1 MSGFLS
7 RTSECSLR
15 RSARNNVPSNE
26 QTANQRARQRRAG
39 ASPSECRDDSD
50 DSKQRDELD
59 ADDGGQRHDRR
70 SRDGIY
76 QFSAQPESQV
86 LAADKDNETKRERQD
101 HRGVMPGSRS
111 AEAAE
116 VAVLR
121 VQRDDE
127 EQGERN
133 QVDQHDHPL

>member
-50 DSKQRDELD
+50 DGKQRDELD

-70 SRDGIY
+70 SWDGIY
-76 QFSAQPESQV
+76 QFSAQPQSQI
-86 LAADKDNETKRERQD
+86 LAADKDNETKRKRQD
-101 HRGVMPGSRS
+101 HRCIMTRSRG

-116 VAVLR
+116 VAVLG

-127 EQGERN
+127 EQRERN
-133 QVDQHDHPL
+133 EVN

>member
-39 ASPSECRDDSD
+39 ASPGERRDDSD
-50 DSKQRDELD
+50 DGKQRDELD

-76 QFSAQPESQV
+76 QFSTQPESQI
-86 LAADKDNETKRERQD
+86 LAADEDNKSKRKRQD
-101 HRGVMPGSRS
+101 HRGVMARCRR
-111 AEAAE
+111 AEATE
-116 VAVLR
+116 VTVLG
-121 VQRDDE
+121 V
-127 EQGERN
+127 
-133 QVDQHDHPL
+133 